1 MQFRGLLIAAGALAL
16 LGGMAWWSNKNEATK
31 KDEADPNAPPKIVEI
46 TPDKVQKVNITKD
59 GETTTLNRA
68 ADNRYELV
76 LPKPLAA
83 DQDASSGVFTAL
95 TSYVSDRLVEEKA
108 TDLKA
113 YGLDSPT
120 LTVAIH
126 QKDGKLVKLLFGDET
141 PTAGSVYV
149 KLEGDPRVFTVASY
163 NKASLDKTWKD
174 LRDKR
179 LLTFDSE
186 KLSRLELASKGAA
199 IEFGKNNNGEWQ
211 IVKPR
216 PLRADGNQVEELL
229 RKLKDAKMDTSLP
242 ETEEKNLAGK
252 FGGAVAVATAKATDA
267 AGTQTIEIRKDKDG
281 TFYAKSSAVEG
292 VHKLTADVGE
302 GVNKTLDDFRNR
314 KLFDFGWTE
323 PGRIDVKDG
332 AAVRSLAK
340 AGEKWT
346 SGGKEMDSTSVQ
358 SLVDKLRE
366 MNAIKFVEKGGG
378 DLTFEATVASA
389 DGKRKETVSI
399 TKAGNSYF
407 ATRAGEPSVYEL
419 DGKFV
424 EDLRRAAA
432 DVKAPPPPAGEKKK

>member
-16 LGGMAWWSNKNEATK
+16 LGGLVWWSNKNEATQK
-31 KDEADPNAPPKIVEI
+31 PDADPNAPPKLVEI
-46 TPDKVQKVNITKD
+46 TPEKIQKVNITKD

-83 DQDASSGVFTAL
+83 DADASSGVFTAL

-108 TDLKA
+108 ADLKA

-126 QKDGKLVKLLFGDET
+126 QKDGKVVKLLFGDET

-149 KLEGDPRVFTVASY
+149 KIDGDPRVFTVASY
-163 NKASLDKTWKD
+163 NKAGLDKTWKD

-179 LLTFDSE
+179 LLTFDPE
-186 KLSRLELASKGAA
+186 KLSRLELTTKGAA
-199 IEFGKNNNGEWQ
+199 VELGKNNNGEWQ
-211 IVKPR
+211 IVRPR

-229 RKLKDAKMDTSLP
+229 RKMKDAKMDASLP
-242 ETEEKNLAGK
+242 ESEEKSLAGK
-252 FGGAVAVATAKATDA
+252 FGGAAVVATAKATDA
-267 AGTQTIEIRKDKDG
+267 AGTQTIEVRKDKDG
-281 TFYAKSSAVEG
+281 NFYAKSSAVEG
-292 VHKLTADVGE
+292 VHKLAADVGE

-314 KLFDFGWTE
+314 KLFDFGWTD
-323 PGRIDVKDG
+323 PGRIEVKDG
-332 AAVRSLAK
+332 AMARTFAK
-340 AGEKWT
+340 SGEKWM

-366 MNAIKFVEKGGG
+366 MSAIKFVEKGGG
-378 DLTFEATVASA
+378 DATLEATVVSA
-389 DGKRKETVSI
+389 DGKRTEKVNIS
-399 TKAGNSYF
+399 KAGNSFF

-432 DVKAPPPPAGEKKK
+432 DVKAPPPPAGEKTK

>member
-1 MQFRGLLIAAGALAL
+1 MQFRGLLIAAGTLAL
-16 LGGMAWWSNKNEATK
+16 LGGLVWWSNKNEATK
-31 KDEADPNAPPKIVEI
+31 KPDADPNAPPKIVEI
-46 TPDKVQKVNITKD
+46 PPEKIQKVNITKD

-68 ADNRYELV
+68 ADNRYELL

-95 TSYVSDRLVEEKA
+95 TSYLSDRLVEEKA
-108 TDLKA
+108 ADLTA
-113 YGLDSPT
+113 YGLDRPT
-120 LTVAIH
+120 LTVAVH
-126 QKDGKLVKLLFGDET
+126 QKDGKVLKLLFGDET
-141 PTAGSVYV
+141 PTAGSTYV
-149 KLEGDPRVFTVASY
+149 KIEGDARVFTVASY

-179 LLTFDSE
+179 LLTIDSE
-186 KLSRLELASKGAA
+186 KLSRLELTARGSS

-242 ETEEKNLAGK
+242 DSEQSNLASK
-252 FGGAVAVATAKATDA
+252 FGGAALVATAKATDA
-267 AGTQTIEIRKDKDG
+267 AGTQSIEVRKDKDSNY
-281 TFYAKSSAVEG
+281 YARSSAVEG

-314 KLFDFGWTE
+314 KLFDFGWTD
-323 PGRIDVKDG
+323 PGRIEVKDG
-332 AAVRSLAK
+332 ATVRVFSK
-340 AGEKWT
+340 SGEKWS

-366 MNAIKFVEKGGG
+366 MSAIKFVEKGGG
-378 DLTFEATVASA
+378 ELTLVATVASA
-389 DGKRKETVSI
+389 DGKRTETVSI
-399 TKAGNSYF
+399 TKTGNSYF
-407 ATRAGEPSVYEL
+407 AMRAAEPSVYEL

>member
-16 LGGMAWWSNKNEATK
+16 LGGMAWWSNKSEATK

-46 TPDKVQKVNITKD
+46 TPDKIQKVNITKD

-186 KLSRLELASKGAA
+186 KLSRLELASKGTA

-242 ETEEKNLAGK
+242 ETEAKNLAGK
-252 FGGAVAVATAKATDA
+252 FGGAVAVATARATDA

-314 KLFDFGWTE
+314 KLFDFGWTD

-366 MNAIKFVEKGGG
+366 MSAIKFVEKGGG
-378 DLTFEATVASA
+378 DLTFETTVASA

-399 TKAGNSYF
+399 TKSGNSYF